1 MIVLTLVLTT
11 AGVAFLALA
20 AYEVYAT
27 VLHARGSSGPVA
39 EALCR
44 AVWRMARLSASR
56 LPRTARHQSL
66 NRIGPLLLPALLSV
80 LVALFVTGFALI
92 YLPWMPHHFKVD
104 EAAEKTPSWLQALY
118 FSGVTLTTLGY
129 GDVVPRTMPMRFTAL
144 AEAGAGFV
152 AIPLAVSYFLTVSG
166 ALERRRAAAR
176 ALFHEAGHGPDA
188 VPMLLAR
195 HHLDGRFVGLA
206 AILADAARD
215 LQGVLETH
223 VEHPITHYFHPVN
236 VHDGLPRILFLALE
250 AAAVLRAFP
259 DPETY
264 PEACGHPALATL
276 EETARHAL
284 IEVSATLRV
293 RPPTAPLAALAGG
306 GARLQGRVARTRAR
320 LTEAGIVLR
329 PNRTAAGS
337 LYHSHRLSWELELRR
352 LSLFLGYD
360 WDEVSGDRNP
370 IVAAEA
376 DALADVP

>member
-1 MIVLTLVLTT
+1 VIVLALVATI
-11 AGVAFLALA
+11 AGIALLALA

-39 EALCR
+39 EGLCR
-44 AVWRMARLSASR
+44 SVWRLARLSASR
-56 LPRTARHQSL
+56 LPRDARHRSL
-66 NRIGPLLLPALLSV
+66 NRIGPLLLPALLTA
-80 LVALFVTGFALI
+80 LVALLVTGFALI
-92 YLPWMPHHFKVD
+92 YLPWMPGHFKVD
-104 EAAEKTPSWLQALY
+104 EAAENTPPWLQALY

-144 AEAGAGFV
+144 AEAGIGFI

-176 ALFHEAGHGPDA
+176 ALFHEAGRGPDA
-188 VPMLLAR
+188 VSMLLAR
-195 HHLDGRFVGLA
+195 HHLDGRFVGLDTV
-206 AILADAARD
+206 LADAARD

-223 VEHPITHYFHPVN
+223 VEHPVTHYFHPVD

-259 DPETY
+259 DPAAY
-264 PEACGHPALATL
+264 PEACGHPAVATL

-284 IEVSATLRV
+284 IEVGATLQV
-293 RPPTAPLAALAGG
+293 RPPTAPLAALGGG
-306 GARLQGRVARTRAR
+306 GARLRGRIARVRSR
-320 LTEAGIVLR
+320 LADAKIVLR
-329 PNRTAAGS
+329 SNRAESDS
-337 LYHSHRLSWELELRR
+337 LYHNHRLSWELELRR
-352 LSLFLGYD
+352 LAIFLGYD

-376 DALADVP
+376 DALAKVP